1 MDTVLKLRELR
12 ARAGLTQDEVA
23 RRSRI
28 GVKTISSFESGARI
42 ASLKLPQLESILAVY
57 GVTLAQFFSPSLV
70 HDLAPWETPA
80 DPAAVLTQRLAVFP
94 PRARGALIE
103 KITAMLDAA
112 EAVLPNTRATSAPP
126 PSHDLAIH

>member
-57 GVTLAQFFSPSLV
+57 GVSLAQFFSLSLV
-70 HDLAPWETPA
+70 HDLAPWDTSA
-80 DPAAVLTQRLAVFP
+80 DPADVLTQRLAAFP
-94 PRARGALIE
+94 ARARSALIE
-103 KITAMLDAA
+103 KIAAMLDAA

-126 PSHDLAIH
+126 RSHHLAIH